1 MEMLLQNPLNIRTVD
16 VVQVVF
22 LIIQTAALILAY
34 YFIFLCYIHMS
45 LFAHHY
51 HICRGKWVGFF

>member
-1 MEMLLQNPLNIRTVD
+1 MLLQNPLNIRTVD

-34 YFIFLCYIHMS
+34 YFIFFMLYSYVTFRSSLSHMS
-45 LFAHHY
+45 
-51 HICRGKWVGFF
+51 G